1 MLGFAADNFP
11 CRHTPSSV
19 KHCGT
24 ALRNGTA
31 TYGRAGKAT
40 GTPSAARV
48 AARSANGSNGN
59 AAEVSLKICIYLYIY
74 EKKKKK
80 KKKRNRTHTHTTLY
94 RGRGSVDSRLQWD
107 VPSVSSRVISIPPCE
122 LTERALKFGS
132 HFLQAAP
139 GGSKERRRV
148 KICWKS

>member
-80 KKKRNRTHTHTTLY
+80 KKETEHTHTPHYIEVGVQLIRDSNGMSRQCPLELY
-94 RGRGSVDSRLQWD
+94 LF
-107 VPSVSSRVISIPPCE
+107 
-122 LTERALKFGS
+122 LRA
-132 HFLQAAP
+132 
-139 GGSKERRRV
+139 
-148 KICWKS
+148 C